1 MEKSECIFVFVK
13 RYYNKDPKDVETIDY
28 RASVHMYAIDVTIGI
43 IAIKTVLLTFA
54 TVLQTFISML
64 LTFETVL
71 LTFYTMT
78 LKR

>member
-13 RYYNKDPKDVETIDY
+13 GYYNKDPKDGETIDY